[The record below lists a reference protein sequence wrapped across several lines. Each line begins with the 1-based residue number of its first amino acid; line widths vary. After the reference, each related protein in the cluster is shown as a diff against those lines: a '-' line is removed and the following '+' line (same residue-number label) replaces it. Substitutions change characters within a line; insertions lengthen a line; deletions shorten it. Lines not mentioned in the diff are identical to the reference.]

1 MSFSAKSS
9 KSTASATIHMF
20 YISVADSTGNL
31 LKTSIITEF
40 NLLVCWDC
48 FPWVPSVILWLNSFC
63 VKSTF
68 TAILV
73 NVSRHPHIFGIQNA
87 WQLCLNKMEFKINNP
102 QETQCHTL
110 QLPKCPQIT
119 STITFHVTC
128 FWQNFIWSSSKSFSA
143 FILE

>member
-1 MSFSAKSS
+1 MAFSAKSS

-31 LKTSIITEF
+31 LKTSIITKF
-40 NLLVCWDC
+40 KLLVCWNC
-48 FPWVPSVILWLNSFC
+48 FPWVPSVILWFNSFC

-68 TAILV
+68 TVILV
-73 NVSRHPHIFGIQNA
+73 NVSRHLHIFGVQNA
-87 WQLCLNKMEFKINNP
+87 WQLWVNKMEFNNP
-102 QETQCHTL
+102 QETQWYTL

-119 STITFHVTC
+119 STLTFRVNC
-128 FWQNFIWSSSKSFSA
+128 FWQNFIRSSSKSFTS